1 MNENYF
7 PTLEINTE
15 AFHSLSAIISRAVKI
30 AAVERKPLAESNIKR
45 RADQRTDQRTDNRK
59 DTARKLREQQ
69 QVPLVESQTFGQS
82 PQKPGY
88 SPYKSRLKAKPS
100 SRYDGEYENLTRKVA
115 EMRQENER
123 LSRYLNE
130 QWNLIIWS
138 GKEAWRTGSSLAQAS
153 SLAIFSHYS

>member
-1 MNENYF
+1 MSSYLNVLLQLCQVNENYF
-7 PTLEINTE
+7 PTLEINSE
-15 AFHSLSAIISRAVKI
+15 AFHSLTAIISRAVKI
-30 AAVERKPLAESNIKR
+30 AAVERKPLAESNIKK
-45 RADQRTDQRTDNRK
+45 RADQRTDNRK

-69 QVPLVESQTFGQS
+69 QVPLVESQTFAQS

-130 QWNLIIWS
+130 Q
-138 GKEAWRTGSSLAQAS
+138 
-153 SLAIFSHYS
+153 

>member
-1 MNENYF
+1 MSSYLNVLLQLCQVNENYF
-7 PTLEINTE
+7 PTLEINSE

-45 RADQRTDQRTDNRK
+45 RPDQRTDNRK

-130 QWNLIIWS
+130 Q
-138 GKEAWRTGSSLAQAS
+138 
-153 SLAIFSHYS
+153 

>member
-7 PTLEINTE
+7 PTLEINSE
-15 AFHSLSAIISRAVKI
+15 AFHSLTAIISRAVKI
-30 AAVERKPLAESNIKR
+30 AAVERKPLAESNIKK
-45 RADQRTDQRTDNRK
+45 RADQRTDNRK

-130 QWNLIIWS
+130 Q
-138 GKEAWRTGSSLAQAS
+138 
-153 SLAIFSHYS
+153 